1 MEHSLRRSI
10 GFRMRISTTR
20 IEPNQEEFGY
30 VRKRDES
37 RFGFIPFDFIKKVGV
52 QYVRSTDGNV
62 TIPMVANSKGYV
74 TATWVS
80 GTSGYRKW
88 SDGYIEQWGQT
99 STGKTVSLH
108 TAFSN
113 SNYAVLGTRT
123 TTTGSEVSLCFYSRT
138 TTSFY
143 ANSVWV
149 GSGYSNTSCTWFASG
164 Y

>member
-62 TIPMVANSKGYV
+62 TLGKGVYI
-74 TATWVS
+74 TQTWKS
-80 GTSGYRKW
+80 GTSWYRVW
-88 SDGYIEQWGQT
+88 SDGYIEQGGFTTT
-99 STGKTVSLH
+99 SNAVSLPKPFTTTNY
-108 TAFSN
+108 TANATLVTTKFN
-113 SNYAVLGTRT
+113 GDVFILAKT
-123 TTTGSEVSLCFYSRT
+123 TTTIRVKAQGADDNDYTSKGVSWLAC
-138 TTSFY
+138 
-143 ANSVWV
+143 
-149 GSGYSNTSCTWFASG
+149 GY
-164 Y
+164 